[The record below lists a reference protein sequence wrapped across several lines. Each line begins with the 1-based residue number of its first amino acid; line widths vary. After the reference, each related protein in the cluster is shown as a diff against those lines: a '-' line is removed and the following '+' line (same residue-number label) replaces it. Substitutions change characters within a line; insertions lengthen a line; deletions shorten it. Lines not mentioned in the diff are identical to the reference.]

1 MKNLLRLY
9 IREALRRLVEK
20 DVISEP
26 DERDEEKQDEMS
38 TLGGTTGGVIRGS
51 TSALGTGP
59 THPDKPGSKKKK
71 KKKPDV
77 NARAFGGGEYS
88 E

>member
-26 DERDEEKQDEMS
+26 DERDEEKQD
-38 TLGGTTGGVIRGS
+38 
-51 TSALGTGP
+51 
-59 THPDKPGSKKKK
+59 
-71 KKKPDV
+71 
-77 NARAFGGGEYS
+77 
-88 E
+88 

>member
-9 IREALRRLVEK
+9 IREAIRRLVEK

-26 DERDEEKQDEMS
+26 DEREEEKQDEMT
-38 TLGGTTGGVIRGS
+38 TLTGMQIRGS
-51 TSALGTGP
+51 TSPLGTGP
-59 THPDKPGSKKKK
+59 TYPDKPGKKKK
-71 KKKPDV
+71 KKKTDI
-77 NARAFGGGEYS
+77 NTRAFGGGEYD